1 MAFGAIVFAG
11 IVLAVVWFAAAYNN
25 LVAAAHRAIQAWGNV
40 DALLRQRHDELPR
53 LIDVCERHVRHEPAI
68 FQAVQEAR
76 AATFAARQADGAAA
90 LGAAETALRNA
101 VLALRALPEKYPEL
115 GADPEYAALQQR
127 IGVLDGGI
135 DERRAIYN
143 EAVQQNNRAIRQF
156 PGRIVAL
163 LGGFRS
169 LTPFEL

>member
-1 MAFGAIVFAG
+1 MVFGALVFAG

-25 LVAAAHRAIQAWGNV
+25 LVAAAHRAVQAWANV

-68 FQAVQEAR
+68 FRAVQEAR
-76 AATFAARQADGAAA
+76 TAIFAARQTDDATA
-90 LGAAETALRNA
+90 LSAAETALRNA
-101 VLALRALPEKYPEL
+101 VLAIRRLPEKYPEL
-115 GADPEYAALQQR
+115 GVDPEFAALQQR

-169 LTPFEL
+169 LTPFDV